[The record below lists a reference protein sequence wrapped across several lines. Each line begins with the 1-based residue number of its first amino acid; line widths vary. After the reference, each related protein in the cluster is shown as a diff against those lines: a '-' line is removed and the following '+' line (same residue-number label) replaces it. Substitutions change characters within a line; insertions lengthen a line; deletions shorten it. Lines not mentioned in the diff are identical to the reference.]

1 LLDHTIQSYIGVY
14 VTFFVLHFRNPG
26 HVR

>member
-1 LLDHTIQSYIGVY
+1 MGVY
-14 VTFFVLHFRNPG
+14 ITFFVLHFRNPG